1 MIDLVKTKLNKF
13 FLMKIPYFLN
23 TLFLFLFSFASFA
36 QQTPIDSLKKVV
48 DRSVS
53 DTSKVNTMLLLSG
66 KLCREYPLEAVAIA
80 TDAKNLAEQL
90 KFKKG
95 LAYSLKSIGMAY
107 YFQGDYINVL
117 VFWEQSMEQFKAIGD
132 QNGVANM
139 LNNLGAVYFNGGDN
153 TKALDYYIRSL
164 RVSEQIGDT
173 LRIATALVNIG
184 AVYYAKQGTHE
195 RALEFYKRALPLS
208 ESLGDND
215 AIGTTTVNMGEI
227 YYERGEYD
235 SALIY
240 FERSLDAYRNS
251 ETGNVPYTLNN
262 IGKVYAQKGDFIKA
276 INYQR
281 EAFELADYRKAKLEM
296 TQSLIGLANTYLLNG
311 DIQSSTNYFNRA
323 QIIAEEIQASYE
335 LSEIY
340 EGLAQNYES
349 IGDFK
354 LAFEYQSQYQ
364 VIKDTLYNAEMD
376 KRLTSATLSY
386 DIEKKQGQI
395 DLMTKEKELREL
407 AIRQQKLIRNALI
420 IFLILVLIITIGA
433 IRNYMNK
440 VKINKILDKQKDEI
454 EGLLLNIL
462 PKRIANEL
470 QINGHA
476 TPRSYEQVTVL
487 FSDFKD
493 FTKISSGMTPE
504 DLVEELNTFFHAFD
518 SISETHNMEKIKTIG
533 DAYMCAGGI
542 PKTNNTHP
550 IDAIKAGLAMQQF
563 MAENNK
569 KLIAEGKTPWNLR
582 IGIHTGPVVAGVV
595 GKKKYAYDIWGSAVN
610 LASRMESNGEVGKV
624 NISAIT
630 YELVKDR
637 FKCHYRGKIS
647 AKNVGEVDMYFIESE
662 INEVISINEQI

>member
-1 MIDLVKTKLNKF
+1 MNLQKTYSLILLLLLTF
-13 FLMKIPYFLN
+13 PH
-23 TLFLFLFSFASFA
+23 FA
-36 QQTPIDSLKKVV
+36 QDTQIDSLKKVMEQTLP
-48 DRSVS
+48 
-53 DTSKVNTMLLLSG
+53 DTSKVNTMLILSG
-66 KLCREYPLEAVAIA
+66 KLCRENPLEAVGIA
-80 TDAKNLAEQL
+80 TEAKNLAEQL
-90 KFKKG
+90 DFQKG
-95 LAYSLKSIGMAY
+95 LALALKSIGMAY

-117 VFWEQSMEQFKAIGD
+117 VFWEQSMEQFKKIGD

-153 TKALDYYIRSL
+153 TKALDYYIQSL

-184 AVYYAKQGTHE
+184 AVYYAKLATHE

-215 AIGTTTVNMGEI
+215 AIGTATVNMGEI

-240 FERSLDAYRNS
+240 FDQSLEAYRKS

-262 IGKVYAQKGDFIKA
+262 IGKVYAQKGDFSQA

-281 EAFELADYRKAKLEM
+281 EAFDLANYRKAKLEM

-323 QIIAEEIQASYE
+323 QIIAEEIQATYE

-340 EGLAQNYES
+340 EGLAHNYQS
-349 IGDFK
+349 IGDYK
-354 LAFEYQSQYQ
+354 QAFEYQSQHE

-386 DIEKKQGQI
+386 DIEKQQGQI

-420 IFLILVLIITIGA
+420 VGLLLVLIITIGA
-433 IRNYMNK
+433 IRNYLNK
-440 VKINKILDKQKDEI
+440 VKINKVLDKQKDEI

-462 PKRIANEL
+462 PERVANEL
-470 QINGHA
+470 QVNGHA
-476 TPRSYEQVTVL
+476 TPRSYEHVTVL
-487 FSDFKD
+487 FTDFKD

-518 SISETHNMEKIKTIG
+518 SISEEHNLEKIKTIG

-542 PKTNNTHP
+542 PKTNDTHP
-550 IDAIKAGLAMQQF
+550 FDAIKAGLAMQQF
-563 MAENNK
+563 MADNNA
-569 KLIAEGKTPWNLR
+569 KLIAEGKKPWNLR
-582 IGIHTGPVVAGVV
+582 VGIHTGPVVAGVV
-595 GKKKYAYDIWGSAVN
+595 GKKKYAYDIWGNAVN

-630 YELVKDR
+630 YELVKDKY
-637 FKCHYRGKIS
+637 KCHYRGKIS

-662 INEVISINEQI
+662 ITQPALLIEQD